1 MSKDNYNM
9 DISSYLESEILNRL
23 REKVDKINSN
33 NIGVHASIFN
43 GSIAIQFDEEISDK
57 DEEQNRVK
65 ILINGGAILKKKAEG
80 KTTFTPDDYYLING
94 FGEKL

>member
-1 MSKDNYNM
+1 M
-9 DISSYLESEILNRL
+9 DISSYLENEIINRL
-23 REKVDKINSN
+23 QEKVDKINK
-33 NIGVHASIFN
+33 NIGIKAHIAN
-43 GSIAIQFDEEISDK
+43 GSIVVEFDEEISDK

-65 ILINGGAILKKKAEG
+65 VLINGGAILKKKAEG